1 MLNRVKTLYAAII
14 VCFVLAGYFI
24 TSELLPR
31 AAHLYHV
38 DALRGL
44 FVASPILYFLMAVVP
59 LIFLLISIYRLFGKT
74 PHISVFKLIGMVF
87 VLAVIACG
95 AFWVYW
101 GPATFN
107 GFLMLLPPVKYGT
120 VIAANYYSL
129 WSALFGL
136 SINLLLAII
145 WLIIVTLAVT
155 GIGRKILNLNK
166 VLDLTVISKLNEFLL
181 SFAFGSFLTAFSLF
195 LLGILNLLNAY
206 SAIILLCLFICLS
219 FKEIVAFIKL
229 FLGDH
234 EIPMLAWPF
243 LTLLLS
249 FVGINLLELLRPIP
263 IGWDDLNFYQ
273 NTAKLIADTGTI
285 SSGMPHPWELIMSL
299 GYFVPNFFG
308 ATGAS
313 GAMLLSF
320 LGAIIGL
327 FALFS
332 LLKKLLPESGYIPFL
347 LVTLFYTMPSVFFQS
362 AIDTKIDLPLFG
374 IIACAILAY
383 TLWKENKK
391 TTFLFISTLL
401 FGFALSIKFTA
412 VFAVIPFAILVL
424 FDLYKSI
431 HWRERIFTGVLCAL
445 LLALPITPWLMNNI
459 ADADS
464 ISSYSV
470 FFGKSQTPNIYENL
484 YKAQININTQ
494 RGLEKADKNT
504 PNLKAIPEK
513 TFISTSKYEELT
525 QYIGYTKGIGK
536 YLMLPISSTFNIQI
550 SGIFVDIGFVWLALI
565 LGLIPFVKF
574 RSLSR
579 AQIVA
584 VWTTVGYFALWIA
597 FANGVIWYALPGFI
611 GLCLILGVELK
622 IVFENKT
629 IRNISL
635 FAIIAWLIITTCTRF
650 YTFYNPYSL
659 LYATRAQNTEESTRN
674 LIQNYTNIVSRINA
688 TPATATEHAYVYKIG
703 TSMQYFIKDNPRR
716 IFNDPQFDTFNWL
729 YSEGDREFTAL
740 RLKALGFKFL
750 VVDLAAPSVDTT
762 PEKSLTAKFNNMLN
776 FAGLNDKLELVN
788 PNPNLQYLIVNPND
802 RLLFAELSEPAGS
815 PL

>member
-24 TSELLPR
+24 TSDLLPR

-44 FVASPILYFLMAVVP
+44 FVASPILYFLMAVIP
-59 LIFLLISIYRLFGKT
+59 LVFLIISIYRLFGKT
-74 PHISVFKLIGMVF
+74 PRISVFKLIGMVF

-120 VIAANYYSL
+120 VIAANYYPL
-129 WSALFGL
+129 WLALFGL
-136 SINLLLAII
+136 SMNLLLAII

-181 SFAFGSFLTAFSLF
+181 SFAFGSFLTVFALF

-229 FLGDH
+229 FLEDH

-285 SSGMPHPWELIMSL
+285 SAGMPHPWELFMSL

-308 ATGAS
+308 AAGAS

-332 LLKKLLPESGYIPFL
+332 LLRKLLPESGYIPFL

-374 IIACAILAY
+374 ITACAILAY

-401 FGFALSIKFTA
+401 FGLTLSIKFTA
-412 VFAVIPFAILVL
+412 AFAIVPFGIFILVY
-424 FDLYKSI
+424 LYKLGQ
-431 HWRERIFTGVLCAL
+431 WRERIYTGVLCAL
-445 LLALPITPWLMNNI
+445 LLILPITPWLMNNI
-459 ADADS
+459 
-464 ISSYSV
+464 SSAEKLSTYSV
-470 FFGKSQTPNIYENL
+470 FFGQSQSPNIFKGFD
-484 YKAQININTQ
+484 KAQININTL
-494 RGLEKADKNT
+494 RGTEKADKNT
-504 PNLKAIPEK
+504 TPLKAVP
-513 TFISTSKYEELT
+513 TAPLRQTSKYEELT

-565 LGLIPFVKF
+565 LGLIPFIKF

-579 AQIVA
+579 AQVVTLWATVA
-584 VWTTVGYFALWIA
+584 YFALWMA

-611 GLCLILGVELK
+611 GLCAILGMELK
-622 IVFENKT
+622 IIFENKA
-629 IRNISL
+629 IRNIS
-635 FAIIAWLIITTCTRF
+635 FFVIVTWLIITTCTRF

-659 LYATRAQNTEESTRN
+659 LFATRAQNAEESTKN
-674 LIQNYTNIVSRINA
+674 LIQNYVNIVSRINA
-688 TPATATEHAYVYKIG
+688 TPATATDPAYVYKIG
-703 TSMQYFIKDNPRR
+703 TSMQYFINDNPKR
-716 IFNDPQFDTFNWL
+716 IFNDPQLDTFTWL
-729 YSEGDREFTAL
+729 YSERDREFTAL

-788 PNPNLQYLIVNPND
+788 PNPNLNYLIVNPND
-802 RLLFAELSEPAGS
+802 RLLFVEL
-815 PL
+815 